1 MEVHIIQIYGK
12 KVGIRG
18 GYTPPGQ
25 GLPGGGYQAVSF
37 SLDYF
42 CPEFFFD
49 PSGKVILK
57 DPDTPSNTSRYR
69 PLTFE
74 QAVKKLYQQQKRKSS
89 KEASFRKWHTSI
101 YQGQLDKDLKRLVSN
116 TYNYRCYGS
125 NIIDYPPLESAG
137 LYYQGSIKF
146 HYYDNEENHILFDSS
161 LEIFQYR
168 EQDIVVIK
176 LAKRKIFSLAQLSA
190 ESISECLSN
199 KGDLKK
205 LTESSR
211 IPAVCGK
218 LIENCL

>member
-25 GLPGGGYQAVSF
+25 GQPGGGYQAVSF

-161 LEIFQYR
+161 LEIFQYK

-218 LIENCL
+218 IIENCL

>member
-1 MEVHIIQIYGK
+1 MEVQIIQIYGK
-12 KVGIRG
+12 KVRICG

-49 PSGKVILK
+49 PIGKVILE
-57 DPDTPSNTSRYR
+57 DPDTPSNTTRYR

-116 TYNYRCYGS
+116 TFNYRCYGS
-125 NIIDYPPLESAG
+125 NIVDYPPLESAG
-137 LYYQGSIKF
+137 LDYKGSIKF
-146 HYYDNEENHILFDSS
+146 HYYNNAEDHILFYSS
-161 LEIFQYR
+161 LEIFQYKK
-168 EQDIVVIK
+168 QDTVVIK
-176 LAKRKIFSLAQLSA
+176 LTKRKMFSLAQLSA
-190 ESISECLSN
+190 ELISECLSN
-199 KGDLKK
+199 KGDLK
-205 LTESSR
+205 
-211 IPAVCGK
+211 
-218 LIENCL
+218 